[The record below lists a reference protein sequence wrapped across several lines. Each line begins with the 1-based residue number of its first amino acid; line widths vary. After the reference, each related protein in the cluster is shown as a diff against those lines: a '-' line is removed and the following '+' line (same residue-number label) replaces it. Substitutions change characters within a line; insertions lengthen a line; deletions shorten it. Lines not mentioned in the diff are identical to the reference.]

1 MGRAQ
6 IGAVAA
12 GYTAAWN
19 SGSAGAVAAVFAQ
32 GAEGI
37 ILNGG
42 TLWAGRGGVQAMA
55 AGFFAEVPDL
65 ALTCDGVRM
74 AGGPV
79 LYLGTFTGHHA
90 ETRRPL
96 QVLGWEEWEM
106 DRALPVAK
114 SRG

>member
-1 MGRAQ
+1 MERAQ
-6 IGAVAA
+6 IEAVAA

-19 SGSAGAVAAVFAQ
+19 SGSAGAVAAFLRKGQKGSSLTA
-32 GAEGI
+32 AI
-37 ILNGG
+37 C
-42 TLWAGRGGVQAMA
+42 GRGGVHAMA
-55 AGFFAEVPDL
+55 AGVFTEVPDL

-96 QVLGWEEWEM
+96 RVVGWEEWEM
-106 DRALPVAK
+106 DGALPVAK

>member
-1 MGRAQ
+1 MG
-6 IGAVAA
+6 G
-12 GYTAAWN
+12 
-19 SGSAGAVAAVFAQ
+19 
-32 GAEGI
+32 
-37 ILNGG
+37 
-42 TLWAGRGGVQAMA
+42 AGRSARDGG
-55 AGFFAEVPDL
+55 GFFADVPDL

-96 QVLGWEEWEM
+96 RVVGWEEWQM
-106 DRALPVAK
+106 DGALQVAK